1 MSIRITAVH
10 LVGGV
15 THQHIEEVKWDTVET
30 SGSGQSS
37 RASIVTWLDTSTT
50 NVAWVGA
57 GANAV
62 RVHVVRPAVGE
73 PYIQTVADGQWA
85 NNLLSLARY

>member
-15 THQHIEEVKWDTVET
+15 THQHIAEVKWDTLET
-30 SGSGQSS
+30 SGSGQSP
-37 RASIVTWLDTSTT
+37 RANIVAWLDTSTT
-50 NVAWVGA
+50 NVAWVGT

-73 PYIQTVADGQWA
+73 AYIQTVADGQWA
-85 NNLLSLARY
+85 NNLLSLPRY